1 MNNTIST
8 GEKELPQCVK
18 NNYYSIKEEIANS
31 VSHGL
36 GIVFSVVA
44 MTILLVYAIWKRSP
58 IAITAFTIYGVSSIL
73 LYTASTL
80 YHSFQKQKIKQI
92 MRVFDHSAIF
102 LLIAGTYTPVTL
114 IAMEGYWR
122 IGILTAVWV
131 IAIAGVVFK
140 IVTYNK
146 FEKYKVIS
154 LLMYILMGW
163 IAVIAIK
170 PMFESVPV
178 GFLAWLLAGGVA
190 YTLGTVF
197 YAVRKIPYHH
207 AIWHLFVL
215 AGSVLHFLGI
225 FRYLA
230 KM

>member
-1 MNNTIST
+1 MFIMESKEIKTT
-8 GEKELPQCVK
+8 GKTR
-18 NNYYSIKEEIANS
+18 NYSLGEEIANS
-31 VSHGL
+31 ISHGI

-44 MTILLVYAIWKRSP
+44 LTILLVYAIWRKNP
-58 IAITAFTIYGVSSIL
+58 VAITGFTIYGISSIL

-80 YHSFQKQKIKQI
+80 YHSFRKEKIKSI

-114 IAMEGYWR
+114 IAMKGYWR
-122 IGILTAVWV
+122 IGILSAIWLIAVSG
-131 IAIAGVVFK
+131 ILFK
-140 IVTYNK
+140 ILTYNK
-146 FEKYKVIS
+146 FEKYKVVS
-154 LLMYILMGW
+154 LILYILMGW

-170 PMFESVPV
+170 PMTQTVPI
-178 GFLAWLLAGGVA
+178 GFLIWLLAGGVT
-190 YTLGTVF
+190 YTAGTIF
-197 YAVRKIPYHH
+197 YGIKKIPYHH

-230 KM
+230 R

>member
-1 MNNTIST
+1 MEKQDLIQT
-8 GEKELPQCVK
+8 GKK
-18 NNYYSIKEEIANS
+18 NVYTLREEIANS
-31 VSHGL
+31 ISHGI

-44 MTILLVYAIWKRSP
+44 MTILLVYGIWMRSP
-58 IAITAFTIYGVSSIL
+58 SAITGFAIYGVSSIL

-80 YHSFQKQKIKQI
+80 YHSFRKDKIKQI

-114 IAMEGYWR
+114 IAMRGYWR
-122 IGILTAVWV
+122 VGILSVIWV
-131 IAIAGVVFK
+131 IAISGIVFK
-140 IVTYNK
+140 IMTYK
-146 FEKYKVIS
+146 RMEKYKAVS
-154 LLMYILMGW
+154 LILYILMGW

-170 PMFESVPV
+170 PMTQTVPV
-178 GFLAWLLAGGVA
+178 GFLIWLLAGGAA
-190 YTLGTVF
+190 YTIGTIF

-225 FRYLA
+225 FRYLV
-230 KM
+230 KLS

>member
-1 MNNTIST
+1 MFIMESKEIKTT
-8 GEKELPQCVK
+8 GKTR
-18 NNYYSIKEEIANS
+18 NYSLGEEIANS
-31 VSHGL
+31 ISHGI

-44 MTILLVYAIWKRSP
+44 LTILLVYAIWRKNP
-58 IAITAFTIYGVSSIL
+58 VAITGFTIYGISSIL

-80 YHSFQKQKIKQI
+80 YHSFRKEKIKSI

-114 IAMEGYWR
+114 IAMKGYWR
-122 IGILTAVWV
+122 IGILSAIWLIAVSG
-131 IAIAGVVFK
+131 ILFK
-140 IVTYNK
+140 ILTYNK
-146 FEKYKVIS
+146 FEKYKVVS
-154 LLMYILMGW
+154 LILYILMGW

-170 PMFESVPV
+170 PMTQTVPI
-178 GFLAWLLAGGVA
+178 GFLIWLLAGGVA
-190 YTLGTVF
+190 YTAGTIF
-197 YAVRKIPYHH
+197 YGIKKIPYHH

-230 KM
+230 R

>member
-1 MNNTIST
+1 MESKEIKTT
-8 GEKELPQCVK
+8 GKTR
-18 NNYYSIKEEIANS
+18 NYSLGEEIANS
-31 VSHGL
+31 ISHGI

-44 MTILLVYAIWKRSP
+44 LTILLVYAIWRKNP
-58 IAITAFTIYGVSSIL
+58 VAITGFTIYGISSIL

-80 YHSFQKQKIKQI
+80 YHSFRKEKIKSI

-114 IAMEGYWR
+114 IAMKGYWR
-122 IGILTAVWV
+122 IGILSAIWLIAVSG
-131 IAIAGVVFK
+131 ILFK
-140 IVTYNK
+140 ILTYNK
-146 FEKYKVIS
+146 FEKYKVVS
-154 LLMYILMGW
+154 LILYILMGW

-170 PMFESVPV
+170 PMTQTVPI
-178 GFLAWLLAGGVA
+178 GFLIWLLAGGVT
-190 YTLGTVF
+190 YTAGTIF
-197 YAVRKIPYHH
+197 YGIKKIPYHH

-230 KM
+230 R

>member
-1 MNNTIST
+1 MESKEIKST
-8 GEKELPQCVK
+8 GKTR
-18 NNYYSIKEEIANS
+18 NYSLGEEIANS
-31 VSHGL
+31 ISHGI

-44 MTILLVYAIWKRSP
+44 LTILLVYAIWRKNP
-58 IAITAFTIYGVSSIL
+58 VAITGFTIYGISSIL

-80 YHSFQKQKIKQI
+80 YHSFRKEKIKSI

-114 IAMEGYWR
+114 IAMKGYWR
-122 IGILTAVWV
+122 IGILSAIWLIAVSG
-131 IAIAGVVFK
+131 ILFK
-140 IVTYNK
+140 ILTYNK
-146 FEKYKVIS
+146 FEKYKVVS
-154 LLMYILMGW
+154 LILYILMGW

-170 PMFESVPV
+170 PMTQTVPI
-178 GFLAWLLAGGVA
+178 GFLIWLLAGGVA
-190 YTLGTVF
+190 YTAGTIF
-197 YAVRKIPYHH
+197 YGIKKIPYHH

-230 KM
+230 R

>member
-1 MNNTIST
+1 M
-8 GEKELPQCVK
+8 EKEKINIIGKRKMYTL
-18 NNYYSIKEEIANS
+18 KEEIANS
-31 VSHGL
+31 ISHGV
-36 GIVFSVVA
+36 GIVFSIVA
-44 MTILLVYAIWKRSP
+44 MTILLVYAVWRRSP
-58 IAITAFTIYGVSSIL
+58 IAITGFAIYGICSVL

-80 YHSFQKQKIKQI
+80 YHSFQKDKIKKVL
-92 MRVFDHSAIF
+92 RVFDHSAIF

-114 IAMEGYWR
+114 IAMNGYWR

-170 PMFESVPV
+170 PMVQSVPV
-178 GFLAWLLAGGVA
+178 GFLIWLLAGGVA

-197 YAVRKIPYHH
+197 YAVKKIPYHH
-207 AIWHLFVL
+207 AIWHIFVL
-215 AGSVLHFLGI
+215 AGSVLHFIGI

-230 KM
+230 KA

>member
-1 MNNTIST
+1 MFIMESKEIKST
-8 GEKELPQCVK
+8 GKTR
-18 NNYYSIKEEIANS
+18 NYSLGEEIANS
-31 VSHGL
+31 ISHGI

-44 MTILLVYAIWKRSP
+44 LTILLVYAIWRKNP
-58 IAITAFTIYGVSSIL
+58 VAITGFTIYGISSIL

-80 YHSFQKQKIKQI
+80 YHSFRKEKIKSI

-114 IAMEGYWR
+114 IAMKGYWR
-122 IGILTAVWV
+122 IGILSAIWLIAVSG
-131 IAIAGVVFK
+131 ILFK
-140 IVTYNK
+140 ILTYNK
-146 FEKYKVIS
+146 FEKYKVVS
-154 LLMYILMGW
+154 LILYILMGW

-170 PMFESVPV
+170 PMTQTVPI
-178 GFLAWLLAGGVA
+178 GFLIWLLAGGVA
-190 YTLGTVF
+190 YTAGTIF
-197 YAVRKIPYHH
+197 YGIKKIPYHH

-230 KM
+230 R

>member
-1 MNNTIST
+1 MESKEIKTT
-8 GEKELPQCVK
+8 GKTR
-18 NNYYSIKEEIANS
+18 NYSLGEEIANS
-31 VSHGL
+31 ISHGI

-44 MTILLVYAIWKRSP
+44 LTILLVYAIWRKNP
-58 IAITAFTIYGVSSIL
+58 VAITGFTIYGISSIL

-80 YHSFQKQKIKQI
+80 YHSFRKEKIKSI

-114 IAMEGYWR
+114 IAMKGYWR
-122 IGILTAVWV
+122 IGILSAIWLIAVSG
-131 IAIAGVVFK
+131 ILFK
-140 IVTYNK
+140 ILTYNK
-146 FEKYKVIS
+146 FEKYKVVS
-154 LLMYILMGW
+154 LILYILMGW

-170 PMFESVPV
+170 PMTQTVPI
-178 GFLAWLLAGGVA
+178 GFLIWLLAGGVA
-190 YTLGTVF
+190 YTAGTIF
-197 YAVRKIPYHH
+197 YGIKKIPYHH

-230 KM
+230 R